1 VGARRYRRF
10 EVRATS
16 HLHRLIFTDPEVA
29 AVGLTATQAELAG
42 YLTPARMVVD
52 EDRQVI
58 IGMTFVGRDVAE
70 LLYAATIAF
79 AGEIPLKRLRNTV
92 PAYATMSEIR
102 GCWRGTD
109 VSTSQRPPEGR
120 PSTFRILID
129 SLLGYGR
136 CHLCARRTADGGS
149 MVGRMAAAASRGT
162 AVAAI
167 AELSGGAI
175 NRPPTPELPTHTA
188 PHGQGGTYLQRSRA
202 AVDGL
207 CSYWPLRSASR

>member
-1 VGARRYRRF
+1 VGAGRYRRL

-70 LLYAATIAF
+70 LLYAATIAV

-92 PAYATMSEIR
+92 PRVRNHERDTR
-102 GCWRGTD
+102 
-109 VSTSQRPPEGR
+109 
-120 PSTFRILID
+120 
-129 SLLGYGR
+129 LLEGYGR
-136 CHLCARRTADGGS
+136 LDVTTS
-149 MVGRMAAAASRGT
+149 S
-162 AVAAI
+162 
-167 AELSGGAI
+167 
-175 NRPPTPELPTHTA
+175 
-188 PHGQGGTYLQRSRA
+188 
-202 AVDGL
+202 
-207 CSYWPLRSASR
+207 